1 MSEADAM
8 PVPVKQKLRAVQKDL
23 GSQAEVA
30 RVLGVSRSRVSRW
43 LRDEQPDLENRR
55 KIEGLEFVLGRL
67 LTLFEPSTAG
77 KFLTGNN
84 AHLHH
89 ARPVDLLARGRVA
102 EVLEAIQLEEGL
114 GYA

>member
-1 MSEADAM
+1 M
-8 PVPVKQKLRAVQKDL
+8 PVPVKQKLRAVSKDL

-43 LRDEQPDLENRR
+43 LRDEQPDLENQR

-67 LTLFEPSTAG
+67 LRLLEPSSAV
-77 KFLTGNN
+77 KFLTAYNP
-84 AHLHH
+84 ALHDF
-89 ARPVDLLARGRVA
+89 RPVDLLAQGRVG
-102 EVLEAIQLEEGL
+102 EVLAAIQLAEGQ

>member
-1 MSEADAM
+1 M
-8 PVPVKQKLRAVQKDL
+8 KQKLRAVSKDL

-43 LRDEQPDLENRR
+43 LRDEQPDLENQR

-67 LTLFEPSTAG
+67 LRLLEPSSAV
-77 KFLTGNN
+77 KFLTAYNP
-84 AHLHH
+84 ALHDF
-89 ARPVDLLARGRVA
+89 RPVDLLAQGRVG
-102 EVLEAIQLEEGL
+102 EVLAAIQLAEGQ